1 MRGKKKKK
9 ILASEDGSCF
19 PDSSVFHF
27 CQSSPVR
34 SAGNPALHL
43 KTSSIFSIGPLT
55 DQSCT
60 QIIFILWYFLCVFY
74 FEFIF
79 DFVAPSAQKP
89 FKRLSS
95 SRMPKKKNWK
105 PYGLC
110 WDCARGARCRRLF
123 VYRTAL
129 TVCVCSGG
137 DCDRTQVADNG
148 ISSSSSSLHSIPC

>member
-95 SRMPKKKNWK
+95 SRMPKKKK
-105 PYGLC
+105 LEALRPVL
-110 WDCARGARCRRLF
+110 RL
-123 VYRTAL
+123 
-129 TVCVCSGG
+129 CSGG
-137 DCDRTQVADNG
+137 ALPAPVCLQNCADG
-148 ISSSSSSLHSIPC
+148 LCLFGG